1 MLEKIEGIVVSETS
15 YGESSKIINILTL
28 DYGIV
33 GIMAK
38 GAKKVKSEFR
48 TLTSK
53 LTYAYFHV
61 YYKKDKLSTLVAIDK
76 IDTFKNITKD
86 ITLISYATFLL
97 DLSEQVMRHSGS
109 NEVFK
114 ILISALKKI
123 NDKYDPLVITNI
135 VELKYLKLLGVMPVL
150 EHCAGC
156 GSTNNIIT
164 LSNIKG
170 GYICS
175 NCHTSERLVTSDT
188 LKFIRGFYYIDID
201 KISKLEIDSKIK
213 NEINT
218 FLDDYYDTYTG
229 IYLKSKDFLKNLNK
243 L

>member
-61 YYKKDKLSTLVAIDK
+61 YYKKNKLSTLVAIDK

-86 ITLISYATFLL
+86 ITLIS
-97 DLSEQVMRHSGS
+97 
-109 NEVFK
+109 
-114 ILISALKKI
+114 
-123 NDKYDPLVITNI
+123 
-135 VELKYLKLLGVMPVL
+135 
-150 EHCAGC
+150 
-156 GSTNNIIT
+156 
-164 LSNIKG
+164 
-170 GYICS
+170 
-175 NCHTSERLVTSDT
+175 
-188 LKFIRGFYYIDID
+188 
-201 KISKLEIDSKIK
+201 
-213 NEINT
+213 
-218 FLDDYYDTYTG
+218 
-229 IYLKSKDFLKNLNK
+229 
-243 L
+243 